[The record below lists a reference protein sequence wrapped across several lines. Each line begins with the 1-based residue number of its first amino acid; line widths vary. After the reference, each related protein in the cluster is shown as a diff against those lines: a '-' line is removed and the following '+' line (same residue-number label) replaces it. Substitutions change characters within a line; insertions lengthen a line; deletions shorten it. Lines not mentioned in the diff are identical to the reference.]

1 MIKDFKMKEIAS
13 NLRKS
18 IIDSISPLIV
28 NGVTIPIQDERL
40 NPNTTPASFEG
51 SQAYVIISDQNEA
64 ETTDNKCGVRQ
75 SANITIDIVTKYP
88 LNGGGKKACE
98 DISNVIQLIIDRFII
113 IPGWQILNVRK
124 EFSRN
129 IIEQGQ
135 TLTAYRKLIS
145 YTFDCFEME

>member
-1 MIKDFKMKEIAS
+1 MKEIAS
-13 NLRKS
+13 NLRKA

-28 NGVTIPIQDERL
+28 QGTTIPIFDEMV
-40 NPNTTPASFEG
+40 NPNSQLASFSG
-51 SQAYVIISDQNEA
+51 SQAYVLIREQNET

-75 SANITIDIVTKYP
+75 SANITVDIVTKYP

-113 IPGWQILNVRK
+113 ITGWQVLNVRK

-129 IIEQGQ
+129 LIEQGQ
-135 TLTAYRKLIS
+135 TLTAYRKLIN
-145 YTFDCFEME
+145 YTFDVFEE

>member
-1 MIKDFKMKEIAS
+1 MKEIAS

-28 NGVTIPIQDERL
+28 NGVTIPIFDERF
-40 NPNTTPASFEG
+40 NPNATAASFEG

-113 IPGWQILNVRK
+113 IPGWQVLNVRK

-129 IIEQGQ
+129 IVEQGN

-145 YTFDCFEME
+145 YTFDCFET

>member
-1 MIKDFKMKEIAS
+1 MKEIAS
-13 NLRKS
+13 SLRKS

-28 NGVTIPIQDERL
+28 QGTTIPIFDERV
-40 NPNTTPASFEG
+40 NPNTQLASFQG
-51 SQAYVIISDQNEA
+51 SQAYVIISDQTET

-75 SANITIDIVTKYP
+75 SANITVDIVTKYP

-113 IPGWQILNVRK
+113 IPGWQVLNVRK

-129 IIEQGQ
+129 IVEQGQ

-145 YTFDCFEME
+145 YTLDVFEE

>member
-1 MIKDFKMKEIAS
+1 MKEIAS
-13 NLRKS
+13 NLRKA

-28 NGVTIPIQDERL
+28 QGTTIPIFDEMV
-40 NPNTTPASFEG
+40 NPNAQLASFSG
-51 SQAYVIISDQNEA
+51 SQAYVLIREQNET
-64 ETTDNKCGVRQ
+64 ESTSDKCGVRQ

-113 IPGWQILNVRK
+113 ITGWQVLNVRK

-129 IIEQGQ
+129 IVEQGQ

-145 YTFDCFEME
+145 YTFDVFEE

>member
-1 MIKDFKMKEIAS
+1 MKEIAS
-13 NLRKS
+13 SLRKS

-28 NGVTIPIQDERL
+28 QGTTIPIFDETV
-40 NPNTTPASFEG
+40 NPNTQLASFQG
-51 SQAYVIISDQNEA
+51 SQAYIIISGQIET

-75 SANITIDIVTKYP
+75 SANITVDIVTKYP

-98 DISNVIQLIIDRFII
+98 DISNVIQLIIDRFLI
-113 IPGWQILNVRK
+113 IPGWQVLNVRK

-145 YTFDCFEME
+145 YTFDVFEE